1 MTMQKFPRVGMQGVE
16 DQRESQ
22 RNITVQKIER
32 VMI

>member
-1 MTMQKFPRVGMQGVE
+1 MTIQKFPREGMQGVE

-22 RNITVQKIER
+22 RNIIIQKIER